1 MTQVSLYLPSR
12 TNLKVHN
19 ISQWH
24 ADLFHQLKSYGISG
38 QIFGRI
44 LSLPNNSGSG

>member
-12 TNLKVHN
+12 TNLKVH

-44 LSLPNNSGSG
+44 LSLSSNSSSG